1 MANLQ
6 EQSVWETG
14 IYQLETSDPVL
25 AGPDG
30 VDNLQGK
37 QLANRT
43 AYLKDRVEELA
54 SGKQP
59 AGNAVKLSAARNI
72 AMSGD
77 GSWNVAFDG
86 SKDVSGQLTLR
97 DSGVAPGS
105 YGMVT
110 VDAKGRVTAARQMS
124 GDDVPAHDWNKVATG
139 KPTTLA
145 GYGITDALTHDQCRS
160 AGLFADLS
168 VTNKWTG
175 SLDQIVQPGEYYYG
189 NGCSNAPSQFGLLKC
204 WRENGDI
211 IYQIAHSS
219 DNNIY
224 TRYRP
229 LGGTFVPWRQLAGM
243 DFIEKILVNK
253 VDKASTL
260 VGYGIVDGASKTD
273 LQTAVNNLIA
283 SAPAS
288 LNTLQ
293 QLAAALNNDPKYSNT
308 VDGKLAG
315 KADKA
320 TTLAGYGIADA
331 ASKAD
336 LKTAVDG
343 VMTLMPPNLIQNSHM
358 TQLNENGVPIGFSVL
373 GNGAAIKAVHPFTK
387 GYEGPYI
394 DQRPATASNSP
405 ADASETAPYWYGV
418 HYMGPRSGRGGLADG
433 WGGMTNGRIMK
444 ITAPN
449 VPRAV
454 GFRSVYLGAKFPVS
468 TEVVYFSAWFYIVK
482 GSIGLGVDAGYSG
495 TVDSFNPGSTI
506 IDKKMTDAAPD
517 GWYRFSGL
525 VGISRVTTL
534 GQQQFCLAIGEG
546 DIEAYMALPYLAVPF
561 NQNFM
566 VSC

>member
-145 GYGITDALTHDQCRS
+145 GYGIA
-160 AGLFADLS
+160 
-168 VTNKWTG
+168 
-175 SLDQIVQPGEYYYG
+175 
-189 NGCSNAPSQFGLLKC
+189 
-204 WRENGDI
+204 
-211 IYQIAHSS
+211 
-219 DNNIY
+219 
-224 TRYRP
+224 
-229 LGGTFVPWRQLAGM
+229 
-243 DFIEKILVNK
+243 
-253 VDKASTL
+253 
-260 VGYGIVDGASKTD
+260 DGASKTD
-273 LQTAVNNLIA
+273 LQNAVNGLV
-283 SAPAS
+283 SGAPAN

-293 QLAAALNNDPKYSNT
+293 ELAAAVNNDPKYSATVDGKLAGKADKATTLAGYGIADGASKSDLQNAVNGLVSGAPANLNTLQELAAAVNNDPKYSAT

-331 ASKAD
+331 ASKTD

-433 WGGMTNGRIMK
+433 WGGLTNGRIMK

-534 GQQQFCLAIGEG
+534 GQQQFCLGIGEG
-546 DIEAYMALPYLAVPF
+546 DFEAYMALPYLAVPF

>member
-54 SGKQP
+54 SGKQL

-139 KPTTLA
+139 KPSTLA
-145 GYGITDALTHDQCRS
+145 GYGIA
-160 AGLFADLS
+160 
-168 VTNKWTG
+168 
-175 SLDQIVQPGEYYYG
+175 
-189 NGCSNAPSQFGLLKC
+189 
-204 WRENGDI
+204 
-211 IYQIAHSS
+211 
-219 DNNIY
+219 
-224 TRYRP
+224 
-229 LGGTFVPWRQLAGM
+229 
-243 DFIEKILVNK
+243 
-253 VDKASTL
+253 
-260 VGYGIVDGASKTD
+260 DGASKTD
-273 LQTAVNNLIA
+273 LQNAVNGLV
-283 SAPAS
+283 SGAPAN

-293 QLAAALNNDPKYSNT
+293 ELAAAVNNDPKYSAT

-320 TTLAGYGIADA
+320 TTLVGYGISDA
-331 ASKAD
+331 ASKVD
-336 LKTAVDG
+336 LKTVVDG
-343 VMTLMPPNLIQNSHM
+343 VNSKKADKASTLDGYGI
-358 TQLNENGVPIGFSVL
+358 TNGVAQADIGSLAVNYNASMLKMSSGSNALPISMGT
-373 GNGAAIKAVHPFTK
+373 GNPALFWKKFDVTFTPVQSN
-387 GYEGPYI
+387 ELPETRPSLVRELLQYI
-394 DQRPATASNSP
+394 GSDVR
-405 ADASETAPYWYGV
+405 
-418 HYMGPRSGRGGLADG
+418 
-433 WGGMTNGRIMK
+433 
-444 ITAPN
+444 
-449 VPRAV
+449 
-454 GFRSVYLGAKFPVS
+454 
-468 TEVVYFSAWFYIVK
+468 YFSMGFNIMELTVK
-482 GSIGLGVDAGYSG
+482 DPSIQMDFDFFIPYRHVKSGAGHSVIIYHKLLGKGDWTWLDNDVRGSWNQATRYVSSTAGGDYTHVDLK
-495 TVDSFNPGSTI
+495 VVNPEVGS
-506 IDKKMTDAAPD
+506 KL
-517 GWYRFSGL
+517 YL
-525 VGISRVTTL
+525 
-534 GQQQFCLAIGEG
+534 
-546 DIEAYMALPYLAVPF
+546 ALPQIVIGKWDPKRRAPQFFNIYDIVQDMVPTATPSAY
-561 NQNFM
+561 
-566 VSC
+566 V